1 MLHIDIYVLFAQLI
15 NFWILYFIFKKFVAQ
30 KLYASMNQ
38 RALQLEK
45 LKKADEHYEEK
56 MKLAE
61 QERIE
66 IIESAR
72 KTSRDLMKESEI
84 LAKAKA
90 EAIMIQ
96 AHDGAMATLETGRRE
111 LEKERTTMLWTMKS
125 HIVDISLKMN
135 EKMFGE
141 RKINKEFIES
151 RLEKIL

>member
-1 MLHIDIYVLFAQLI
+1 
-15 NFWILYFIFKKFVAQ
+15 
-30 KLYASMNQ
+30 MNQ

-111 LEKERTTMLWTMKS
+111 LEKERTTML
-125 HIVDISLKMN
+125 
-135 EKMFGE
+135 
-141 RKINKEFIES
+141 
-151 RLEKIL
+151 